1 MTRPVHILGLGLAS
15 SLGDGAAAHRQWA
28 QGAPVVDEAR
38 FAPHPVHPLA
48 PLPFAESIPRRE
60 SRQMEDWQRLGTHAA
75 GLAIADAGAQ
85 DRVAGMDLVVAA
97 GGGERDP
104 ALDAQILAARPSEP
118 ALHAMLQSGLRPTLF
133 LAQLSNLLAG
143 SISIVHKV
151 GGSSRTL
158 MGEEIA
164 GAEALRMAWARIGAG
179 TSDLGLAGGAFIAE
193 RPEIMLLH
201 AMGGRLHRGPWAPM
215 DARPGMVLGS
225 AGAFLLLGT
234 EGGTARLAHVG
245 TDQGRPEG
253 SEARLDAL
261 LAAAPAP
268 LPGAVEIWA
277 GPFGTP
283 RPGLRLADAFG
294 HAVEAAFPLAV
305 ALGALAVQAGAPQA
319 RIAMQGAWRGE
330 AVAVV
335 EQA

>member
-15 SLGDGAAAHRQWA
+15 SLGGGVEAHLGWA
-28 QGAPVVDEAR
+28 QAAPVVDETR

-48 PLPFAESIPRRE
+48 PLPFAETIPRRE

-75 GLAIADAGAQ
+75 GLAIADGGAA
-85 DRVAGMDLVVAA
+85 DRVAEMDLVVAA
-97 GGGERDP
+97 GGGERDA
-104 ALDAQILAARPSEP
+104 ALDAQILAARPEET
-118 ALHAMLQSGLRPTLF
+118 ALHAMLQGGLRPTLF

-179 TSDLGLAGGAFIAE
+179 TSGLGLAGGAFIAE
-193 RPEIMLLH
+193 RPEIVLLH
-201 AMGGRLHRGPWAPM
+201 AMGGGLHAGAWAPM
-215 DARPGMVLGS
+215 DRREGAILGS
-225 AGAFLLLGT
+225 AAAFLLLGT
-234 EGGTARLAHVG
+234 EGGTARLSHVA
-245 TDQGRPEG
+245 TDQGRPDG
-253 SEARLDAL
+253 AEARLDAL
-261 LAAAPAP
+261 LAAAPAAV
-268 LPGAVEIWA
+268 PGAVEIWA
-277 GPFGTP
+277 GALRTA
-283 RPGLRLADAFG
+283 RPGLPLADRFG
-294 HAVEAAFPLAV
+294 HTVEAAFPLAV

-319 RIAMQGAWRGE
+319 RIAMRGAWRGE

-335 EQA
+335 DPA

>member
-1 MTRPVHILGLGLAS
+1 MRPVHILGVGLAS
-15 SLGDGAAAHRQWA
+15 SLGDGIEAHRGWTGATPRVDA
-28 QGAPVVDEAR
+28 QR

-75 GLAIADAGAQ
+75 GLAIANAGAG
-85 DRVAGMDLVVAA
+85 DRVAVMDLVVAA

-104 ALDAQILAARPSEP
+104 ALDAQILAARPGET

-164 GAEALRMAWARIGAG
+164 GAEALRMAHARIAAG
-179 TSDLGLAGGAFIAE
+179 TSELGLAGGAFIAE

-201 AMGGRLHRGPWAPM
+201 AFGGRLHAGPPVPM
-215 DARPGMVLGS
+215 DARPGTVLGS

-234 EGGTARLAHVG
+234 EGGVARLAHVG
-245 TDQGRPEG
+245 TDQGRAEG
-253 SEARLDAL
+253 AQARLDAL
-261 LAAAPAP
+261 LEAAPAAV
-268 LPGAVEIWA
+268 PGAVEIWA

-294 HAVEAAFPLAV
+294 HTVEAAFPLAV

-319 RIAMQGAWRGE
+319 RIAMAGAWRGE

-335 EQA
+335 EGA

>member
-1 MTRPVHILGLGLAS
+1 MSTPVHILGVGLAS
-15 SLGDGAAAHRQWA
+15 SLGDGVEAHRGWVQA
-28 QGAPVVDEAR
+28 QPRVDAAR

-75 GLAIADAGAQ
+75 GLAIAHAGAA
-85 DRVAGMDLVVAA
+85 DRVAAMDLVVAA

-104 ALDAQILAARPSEP
+104 ALDAQILAARPAEP

-179 TSDLGLAGGAFIAE
+179 TSELGLAGGAFIAE
-193 RPEIMLLH
+193 RPEIML
-201 AMGGRLHRGPWAPM
+201 MQGFGGRLHAGTWAPM

-225 AGAFLLLGT
+225 AGAFLVLG
-234 EGGTARLAHVG
+234 GGGGIARLAHVG

-253 SEARLDAL
+253 SAARLDAL
-261 LAAAPAP
+261 LAAAPAAA
-268 LPGAVEIWA
+268 PGAVEIWA

-294 HAVEAAFPLAV
+294 HTVEAAFPLAV
-305 ALGALAVQAGAPQA
+305 ALGALAVQSGAPQA
-319 RIAMQGAWRGE
+319 RIAMTSAWRGE
-330 AVAVV
+330 AVAIV
-335 EQA
+335 EKP